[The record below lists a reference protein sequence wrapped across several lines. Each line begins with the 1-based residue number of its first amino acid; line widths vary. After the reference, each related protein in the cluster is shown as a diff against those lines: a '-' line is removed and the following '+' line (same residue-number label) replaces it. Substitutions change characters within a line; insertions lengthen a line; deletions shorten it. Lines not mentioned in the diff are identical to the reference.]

1 MKFFEKIKA
10 LLKNREKTKNKKY
23 SSVWKSKEFWLLWS
37 KRAGVAAIVLL
48 AVGFISITIIMIKIS
63 DELPDPNR
71 LSDRL
76 IAQSTKIYDRT
87 GDHLLREVYQDEKR
101 TLVDL
106 DQISPLIIKAT
117 IAVEDKHF
125 YEHKGVRIIS
135 ILRAGFN
142 NLIGRKTGSGGAST
156 LTQQLVKNVI
166 TGNKRTLTRKIRDAL
181 LAIKAEQQYSKD
193 DILKIYLNEISF
205 GSINYGVESASQSY
219 FQKNAKDVNL
229 EEAATLAALIQ
240 SPSHYLNDPEALKNR
255 RDVVLRL
262 MNEQGYI
269 TLDEKKATQDS
280 PLSLN
285 RGKGI
290 LEAPH
295 FVFYVEDQLEKLIGS
310 NDLTTGG
317 YKIITTLDF
326 EKQKS
331 AEAIVKEFGDKF
343 AKENNANNA
352 ALVAIDPKN
361 GQIISMVGS
370 RDYFNNDIDGQ
381 YNVALSKNRQ
391 PGSSLKPFIYLAA
404 FERGFTPETM
414 FYDIRVDFDQRNGRA
429 VFNPKNA
436 TNQEYGL
443 LTMRKALQGSLNVP
457 AVKTMAML
465 GYKESINFMSDRF
478 GYSTLRDGDYGLS
491 LVIGGAEIV
500 PLEHTAAYAA
510 LANNGTYFP
519 SQSILK
525 IEDDRGNTIYEAKEP
540 EGKETVKPELAAL
553 MSNVLS
559 DNQAR
564 AYIFGSK
571 NNLTLPDRPVAA
583 KTGTTNDNKDAWTM
597 GYVPSLAVGVW
608 VGNTKPSPMRG
619 GGENLAGQIWNK
631 FMKTALK
638 DTPPENF
645 PTPPKNDSDKPVL
658 NGKDGGITLP
668 INISNGKIATSSTPP
683 HLIVQKTF
691 LMPHDILFY
700 VDPID
705 PRGPEPLNPQ
715 DNPQYQSWEN
725 ALQAWVKKQQDAGKN
740 ISLDPPP
747 TDYDNI
753 EGPKNEFTPTLEITS
768 PTAGQVISGKA
779 VEVKISASAPR
790 GIMQANF
797 KVDGNTVGTSQTA
810 PFSLTLNTQNLGR
823 GEHSLQV
830 IVVDDLGNWAVKES
844 RFFLDV
850 EDAGARF
857 DWNISSPLSLSTTEF
872 PFPVGITVNN
882 WTLIK
887 DVKIY
892 LISEKENRLV
902 YTFDKADQPTDNKL
916 SFTWKK
922 IPLPGLYT
930 LKGVMTDTNGNSS
943 EKSVTISIK

>member
-1 MKFFEKIKA
+1 
-10 LLKNREKTKNKKY
+10 
-23 SSVWKSKEFWLLWS
+23 
-37 KRAGVAAIVLL
+37 
-48 AVGFISITIIMIKIS
+48 
-63 DELPDPNR
+63 
-71 LSDRL
+71 
-76 IAQSTKIYDRT
+76 
-87 GDHLLREVYQDEKR
+87 
-101 TLVDL
+101 
-106 DQISPLIIKAT
+106 
-117 IAVEDKHF
+117 
-125 YEHKGVRIIS
+125 
-135 ILRAGFN
+135 
-142 NLIGRKTGSGGAST
+142 
-156 LTQQLVKNVI
+156 
-166 TGNKRTLTRKIRDAL
+166 
-181 LAIKAEQQYSKD
+181 
-193 DILKIYLNEISF
+193 
-205 GSINYGVESASQSY
+205 
-219 FQKNAKDVNL
+219 
-229 EEAATLAALIQ
+229 
-240 SPSHYLNDPEALKNR
+240 
-255 RDVVLRL
+255 

-269 TLDEKKATQDS
+269 SLDEKKASQGS

-295 FVFYVEDQLEKLIGS
+295 FVFYVEDQLEKIIGS
-310 NDLTTGG
+310 NDIATGG

-326 EKQKS
+326 EKQKA
-331 AEAIVKEFGDKF
+331 AESIVKEFGDKF

-370 RDYFNNDIDGQ
+370 RDYYNNDIDGQ

-391 PGSSLKPFIYLAA
+391 PGSSLKPFFYLAA

-414 FYDIRVDFDQRNGRA
+414 LYDIRVDFDQRNGRA

-443 LTMRKALQGSLNVP
+443 VTMRKALQGSLNVP
-457 AVKTMAML
+457 AVKTMALL
-465 GYKESINFMSDRF
+465 GYKDTINFISDRF
-478 GYSTLRDGDYGLS
+478 NYSTLRDGDYGLS

-510 LANNGTYFP
+510 LANKGTYFP
-519 SQSILK
+519 PQSILK
-525 IEDDRGNTIYEAKEP
+525 IEGDQGNIIYEAKEP
-540 EGKETVKPELAAL
+540 EGKEAVKPELAAL
-553 MSNVLS
+553 MSNVLT

-564 AYIFGSK
+564 AFIFGSK

-631 FMKTALK
+631 FMRTALK

-645 PTPPKNDSDKPVL
+645 PTPPKNDTDKPVL

-700 VDPID
+700 IDPTD

-725 ALQAWVKKQQDAGKN
+725 ALLAWVKKQQDAGKN

-747 TDYDNI
+747 TEYDNI

-768 PTAGQVISGKA
+768 PTPGQVISGKA
-779 VEVKISASAPR
+779 VDVKISASAPR

-810 PFSLTLNTQNLGR
+810 PFGLTLNTQNLGR

-850 EDAGARF
+850 EDTGARF
-857 DWNISSPLSLSTTEF
+857 DWNISSPLALSTSEF

-922 IPLPGLYT
+922 VPLPGLYT
-930 LKGVMTDTNGNSS
+930 LKGVMTDTSGNTS